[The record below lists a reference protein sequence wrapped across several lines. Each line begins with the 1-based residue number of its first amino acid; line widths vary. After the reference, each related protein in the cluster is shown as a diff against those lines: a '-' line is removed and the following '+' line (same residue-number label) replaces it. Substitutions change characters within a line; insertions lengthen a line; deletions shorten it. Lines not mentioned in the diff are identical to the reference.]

1 MAHRAPSLSVPQ
13 ADLVWSDVQRLQI
26 ILKTLFHREIG
37 KEMQVILVKGSHSE
51 KLRGS
56 SNWFHN
62 SSLGS
67 KFQQKGSVSLK
78 SAFFLV
84 IS

>member
-1 MAHRAPSLSVPQ
+1 MRVFP
-13 ADLVWSDVQRLQI
+13 
-26 ILKTLFHREIG
+26 
-37 KEMQVILVKGSHSE
+37 VKGSHNE

-62 SSLGS
+62 SSPGS
-67 KFQQKGSVSLK
+67 KFQQKGSISLK

-84 IS
+84 FS